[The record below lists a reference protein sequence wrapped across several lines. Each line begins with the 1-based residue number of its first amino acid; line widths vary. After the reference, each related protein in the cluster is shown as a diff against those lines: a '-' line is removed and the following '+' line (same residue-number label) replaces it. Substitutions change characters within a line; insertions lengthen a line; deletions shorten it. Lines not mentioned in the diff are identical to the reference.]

1 MGKAETPIEDAQ
13 VQLRLGHLNMV
24 QGIIGRVAGF
34 SATVKN
40 FSVTLAA
47 AAVAVNLAEDQKGLL
62 WIALGAVLL
71 LLIIDA
77 YYLAQEKAFRDLY
90 DEIAERPLSQA
101 DDLRIK
107 RPPLRPL
114 RAVQSFS
121 VWAFYAPQLVV
132 VGALLV
138 YN

>member
-1 MGKAETPIEDAQ
+1 MNAISENGHGASPEPLGEDSK

-34 SATVKN
+34 SATAKN

-62 WIALGAVLL
+62 WIALAAALL

-77 YYLAQEKAFRDLY
+77 FYLAQEKAFRDLY
-90 DEIAERPLSQA
+90 DEIASRPLAEAA
-101 DDLRIK
+101 DLISSDH
-107 RPPLRPL
+107 PWSP
-114 RAVQSFS
+114 S
-121 VWAFYAPQLVV
+121 
-132 VGALLV
+132 ALPKASPCWRSMCP
-138 YN
+138 N

>member
-1 MGKAETPIEDAQ
+1 MADLTQDAQ
-13 VQLRLGHLNMV
+13 IQLRLGHLNMV
-24 QGIIGRVAGF
+24 QGIIGRVSGF
-34 SATVKN
+34 SATAKN

-47 AAVAVNLAEDQKGLL
+47 AAVAVNLSEDQKGLL
-62 WIALGAVLL
+62 WIALSAVLL

-90 DEIAERPLSQA
+90 DKIAERSLSDA
-101 DDLRIK
+101 ADLRIK
-107 RPPLRPL
+107 RPALEPF
-114 RAVQSFS
+114 RAARSFS

-132 VGALLV
+132 VSALLL